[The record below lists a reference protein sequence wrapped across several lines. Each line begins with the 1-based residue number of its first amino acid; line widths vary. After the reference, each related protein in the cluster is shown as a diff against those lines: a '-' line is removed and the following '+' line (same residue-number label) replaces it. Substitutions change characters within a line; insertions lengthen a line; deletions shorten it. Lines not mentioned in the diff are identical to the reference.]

1 MLSEEGMS
9 SQQPCGWGRR
19 CAKPAQT
26 PAVVKTGLH
35 APPAL
40 SPLESDF
47 EESDRTNPLIL
58 EAGPS
63 LFSLLI

>member
-1 MLSEEGMS
+1 MGGVDAAP
-9 SQQPCGWGRR
+9 SQLRLQLWLKWGLLYL
-19 CAKPAQT
+19 APHT
-26 PAVVKTGLH
+26 
-35 APPAL
+35 PPAL